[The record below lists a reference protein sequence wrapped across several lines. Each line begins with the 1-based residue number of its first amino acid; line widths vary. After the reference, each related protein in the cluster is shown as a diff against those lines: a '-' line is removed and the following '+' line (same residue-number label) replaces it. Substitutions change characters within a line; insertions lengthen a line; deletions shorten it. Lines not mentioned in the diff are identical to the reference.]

1 MPNQLQNRVGNYVG
15 LLNKDIQVIQ
25 KNLNDTNTLIE
36 STDPETIHGVAEA
49 LIHSNLGT
57 NWVQVP
63 RQYSYED
70 YYLIAM
76 DRFMEL
82 SGVAGYSILLPI
94 ESEKVTLVM
103 TDLNVP
109 AAFAFETNQD
119 QNGGA
124 YFVELTSGE
133 RLFYWSMERK
143 QIQFNARAI
152 VDLLVANFANEGV
165 TIEQNQ
171 IIANLLTEFGRYM
184 ERVFGYAVD
193 FNILETRDDYIYN
206 LIQHAQPQDMLD
218 KLFVLSADTSYFLQG
233 IPNGAAIS
241 LNDHSE
247 IRIFFV
253 NDANALG
260 AQRWHFQVIDGRD
273 QYSWLDI
280 LLSYD
285 FIAKWYLSENKTLE
299 IAYDQL
305 VFAVQQSEKQD
316 IQPIFAEQQGLTPM
330 LPSEIEALQKQV
342 REQKAAEQK
351 AAEQKAAE
359 QKAAA
364 EAEAAKQAKAE
375 SAAATGNASEN
386 ATSVGA
392 DVTSAETS
400 QSEASVSESVSVT
413 QLTPKKSFDDEIGE
427 AVHSSSNPAEK

>member
-427 AVHSSSNPAEK
+427 AVHSSSNSAEK

>member
-15 LLNKDIQVIQ
+15 LLDTDIQVIQ
-25 KNLNDTNTLIE
+25 KNLNDTKTLIE
-36 STDPETIHGVAEA
+36 STNPETIHGVAET

-57 NWVQVP
+57 NWVKVP

-152 VDLLVANFANEGV
+152 VALLVANFASEHV

-184 ERVFGYAVD
+184 ERVFGYTVD

-218 KLFVLSADTSYFLQG
+218 KLFVLSADTNYFLQG

-247 IRIFFV
+247 VRIFFV

-280 LLSYD
+280 LLTYD
-285 FIAKWYLSENKTLE
+285 FIARWYLSESKTLE

-316 IQPIFAEQQGLTPM
+316 IQPIFAEQQGLMPM
-330 LPSEIEALQKQV
+330 LPNEIEALQKQV
-342 REQKAAEQK
+342 RAQQE
-351 AAEQKAAE
+351 AEQKAAE

-364 EAEAAKQAKAE
+364 EAEVAQAKAE
-375 SAAATGNASEN
+375 NADATENTSED
-386 ATSVGA
+386 ATSA
-392 DVTSAETS
+392 DIDVTSAES

>member
-36 STDPETIHGVAEA
+36 STDLETIHGVAEA

-82 SGVAGYSILLPI
+82 SGVTGYSILLPI

-152 VDLLVANFANEGV
+152 VDLLVANFANEDV

-193 FNILETRDDYIYN
+193 FNILETRDDCIYN

-241 LNDHSE
+241 LNEHSE

-285 FIAKWYLSENKTLE
+285 FIAKWYLSESKTLE

-316 IQPIFAEQQGLTPM
+316 VQPIFAEQQGLTPM
-330 LPSEIEALQKQV
+330 LPSEIEALQEQV
-342 REQKAAEQK
+342 R
-351 AAEQKAAE
+351 EQKAAE

-364 EAEAAKQAKAE
+364 EAEAAAQAKAE
-375 SAAATGNASEN
+375 NVDVTEN
-386 ATSVGA
+386 TFEGATSVDV
-392 DVTSAETS
+392 DVTSEES